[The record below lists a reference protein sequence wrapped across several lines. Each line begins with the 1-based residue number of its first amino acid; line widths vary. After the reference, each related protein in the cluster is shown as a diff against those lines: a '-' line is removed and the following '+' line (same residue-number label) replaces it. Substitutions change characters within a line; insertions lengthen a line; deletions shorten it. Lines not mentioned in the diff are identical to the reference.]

1 MIAKGMKK
9 GAVFTDGGLFYLVLQ
24 VLPDGNYVSK
34 VISEEEK
41 KSLEKPHKLK
51 ENTEKPARKT
61 TRKKTE

>member
-41 KSLEKPHKLK
+41 KILEKPNKVK
-51 ENTEKPARKT
+51 ETTEKTARKT